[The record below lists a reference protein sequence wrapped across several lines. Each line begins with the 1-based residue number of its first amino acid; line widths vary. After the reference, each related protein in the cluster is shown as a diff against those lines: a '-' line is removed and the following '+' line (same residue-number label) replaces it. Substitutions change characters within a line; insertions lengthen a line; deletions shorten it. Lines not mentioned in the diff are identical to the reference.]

1 MFGLT
6 YFSTPLPGKYDPEVC
21 GGLIVRREDDRSTG
35 HPHKIFKERPK
46 RDLRKYGFPHRV
58 VDVWNRRRMGGVVK
72 AESVKEFEYRLD
84 SILSNN
90 ALIYDYKASTN
101 LLNMNNMFFDDAII
115 EEDSRIQG
123 IYLPNR
129 YRFRY
134 IDTS

>member
-1 MFGLT
+1 M
-6 YFSTPLPGKYDPEVC
+6 
-21 GGLIVRREDDRSTG
+21 GGRVLEEPIVRREDDRSTG

-46 RDLRKYGFPHRV
+46 RDLRKYGFPHWV
-58 VDVWNRRRMGGVVK
+58 VYVWNRRFFK

-115 EEDSRIQG
+115 EEEEDE
-123 IYLPNR
+123 
-129 YRFRY
+129 
-134 IDTS
+134 